1 MGSSAAE
8 RSHLSGRLAGPGLAL
23 PSAQLE
29 RQQDDLI
36 DAPLVLAGGGT
47 FYRLEDF
54 ARRRLEL
61 VPDVTTAFQEER
73 MARVDHHGRDLM
85 LDHRLAADGRVE
97 RAHDHLSKTPTPRF
111 ILARQPRRLLAPLGL
126 DCVVAAD
133 PLSLGGLGACRR
145 HTR

>member
-1 MGSSAAE
+1 ME
-8 RSHLSGRLAGPGLAL
+8 H
-23 PSAQLE
+23 
-29 RQQDDLI
+29 QQDYLI

-85 LDHRLAADGRVE
+85 LDHRLAADARVE
-97 RAHDHLSKTPTPRF
+97 RAPAHLSKTPTPRF
-111 ILARQPRRLLAPLGL
+111 ILPRHPGRRRRAL
-126 DCVVAAD
+126 DLD
-133 PLSLGGLGACRR
+133 
-145 HTR
+145 

>member
-8 RSHLSGRLAGPGLAL
+8 RSHLSGRLACPGPPP
-23 PSAQLE
+23 PSAELE
-29 RQQDDLI
+29 RRQDDLI

-111 ILARQPRRLLAPLGL
+111 ILARQPGRRLDALGL
-126 DCVVAAD
+126 DCV
-133 PLSLGGLGACRR
+133 
-145 HTR
+145 